1 MDSQHDPR
9 TKQQLKDMLYH
20 YLYDPVERR
29 FKQRL
34 DRIIKDNCRVTNT
47 VSECMSYKG
56 HTYQVDEHYLPP
68 RHVER
73 LHKSLVPWMDAY
85 LVELK
90 HLNNDELPYV
100 LGFITQ
106 VLNSSDN
113 LHDYIRA
120 LPESVHRPLKEIIA
134 NCGCHTASLTE
145 LELQNLL
152 IRNTASINLM
162 KQRMVLN
169 LLL

>member
-1 MDSQHDPR
+1 MEQHDPR

-20 YLYDPVERR
+20 YLYAPVERR
-29 FKQRL
+29 FKERL
-34 DRIIKDNCRVTNT
+34 DSIIRANSIATHSAYDCF
-47 VSECMSYKG
+47 SYKSKVYMLD
-56 HTYQVDEHYLPP
+56 TKYLPP
-68 RHVER
+68 RQPPR
-73 LHKSLVPWMDAY
+73 LDKQFIPTMDQY
-85 LVELK
+85 LAELAEV
-90 HLNNDELPYV
+90 NDKEMPFV

-120 LPESVHRPLKEIIA
+120 LPPSVHKPLKDIIA
-134 NCGCHTASLTE
+134 QCGCKTASLSE

>member
-29 FKQRL
+29 FKERL
-34 DRIIKDNCRVTNT
+34 DSIIRANSIAVHSGYDCF
-47 VSECMSYKG
+47 SYKSKV
-56 HTYQVDEHYLPP
+56 YMMDERYLPP
-68 RHVER
+68 RQPPR
-73 LHKSLVPWMDAY
+73 LDKSLVPTMDLY
-85 LVELK
+85 LAELAEV
-90 HLNNDELPYV
+90 NDKEMPFV

-120 LPESVHRPLKEIIA
+120 LPPSVHKPLKDIIA
-134 NCGCHTASLTE
+134 QCGCKTASLSE

>member
-1 MDSQHDPR
+1 MEQHDPR
-9 TKQQLKDMLYH
+9 TKQQLKDLLYH

-29 FKQRL
+29 FKERL
-34 DRIIKDNCRVTNT
+34 DSIIRDNCRLTH
-47 VSECMSYKG
+47 SGYDCFSYKRKV
-56 HTYQVDEHYLPP
+56 YMLDDRYLPP
-68 RHVER
+68 RQPPR
-73 LHKSLVPWMDAY
+73 LDVSLVPTMDLY
-85 LVELK
+85 LSDLIEVNGKEV
-90 HLNNDELPYV
+90 PFV

-120 LPESVHRPLKEIIA
+120 LPPSVHKPLKDIIDR
-134 NCGCHTASLTE
+134 CGCKTASLSE

-152 IRNTASINLM
+152 VRNTQSINLM

>member
-9 TKQQLKDMLYH
+9 TKHQLKDMLYH

-29 FKQRL
+29 FKERL
-34 DRIIKDNCRVTNT
+34 DAMIKDNDRITNNYT
-47 VSECMSYKG
+47 ECMSYRG
-56 HTYQVDEHYLPP
+56 TLYQINPQFKPP
-68 RHVER
+68 RSVPR
-73 LHKSLVPWMDAY
+73 LSKLLVPRMDAY
-85 LVELK
+85 LAEVRQ
-90 HLNNDELPYV
+90 LNNDELPFV

-113 LHDYIRA
+113 LHDYVRA
-120 LPESVHRPLKEIIA
+120 LPDSVHKPLKEVIA
-134 NCGCHTASLTE
+134 RCGCHTASLTE

-152 IRNTASINLM
+152 IRNAASINLM